1 MNFEYAPFPH
11 LKERSFSSINHAY
24 IFLTLLLVVS
34 VHPLTLLAPFFSTCI
49 FFHSFFL
56 LFFRLFFQ
64 PIWYHFFSYR
74 FLRCTAFLLR
84 LSPFLILTVSSFA
97 NAIASA
103 TVPTFCVPNVSNLL
117 HIRFASFISERSI
130 T

>member
-24 IFLTLLLVVS
+24 IFNTSSNRFRSSSNV
-34 VHPLTLLAPFFSTCI
+34 LAPFQHLHL
-49 FFHSFFL
+49 FHSFFL

-103 TVPTFCVPNVSNLL
+103 TVPTFYVPNVQQSSPHTFSQVSYLSV
-117 HIRFASFISERSI
+117 A
-130 T
+130 

>member
-1 MNFEYAPFPH
+1 MLHFLTSKSVH
-11 LKERSFSSINHAY
+11 SLLLITL
-24 IFLTLLLVVS
+24 IFLTLLLIVS
-34 VHPLTLLAPFFSTCI
+34 VHPLTYLHLFSTYI

-103 TVPTFCVPNVSNLL
+103 TVPTFYVPNVQQSSPHTFSQVSYLSV
-117 HIRFASFISERSI
+117 A
-130 T
+130 

>member
-1 MNFEYAPFPH
+1 MNFEYAPFSH

-24 IFLTLLLVVS
+24 IFNTSSNRFRSSSNV
-34 VHPLTLLAPFFSTCI
+34 LAPFSALTS

-74 FLRCTAFLLR
+74 FLRRTTFLLR

-97 NAIASA
+97 NAIASSYCA
-103 TVPTFCVPNVSNLL
+103 DLL
-117 HIRFASFISERSI
+117 RAQCPAIFSTYVFASFISERSI